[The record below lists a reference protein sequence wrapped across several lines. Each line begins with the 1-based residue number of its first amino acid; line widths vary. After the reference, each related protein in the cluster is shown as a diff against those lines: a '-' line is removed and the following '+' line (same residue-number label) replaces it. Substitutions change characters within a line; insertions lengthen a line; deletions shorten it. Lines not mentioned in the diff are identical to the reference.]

1 MGERKKGS
9 ANGAD
14 EAAAFSRRTVLGSAS
29 LAAMAA
35 VGLPAEGK
43 TAAPQ
48 KAAAAAKPKTYAQ
61 AWRKYLDAL
70 EQARATIITDPACA
84 DPKVRD
90 GALYL
95 PTQMGTASFYMHLA
109 PHMGHPL
116 LNRIAVGEP
125 IGLNWGMPNPDFDY
139 RFTYL
144 DGKRRYRIYGPQKSA
159 AAFFDLIAF
168 NGYFVD
174 NTKTYFHGSLND
186 FSAPGGGIE
195 LFLGPPGSGQNHVT
209 LDPDEPHNVLT
220 IREALE
226 DWQAQQPTPLRIE
239 CVDAPET
246 LGPFLY
252 PEADL
257 VARLERAT
265 DLVGATI
272 KRSMAAYKENL
283 AVAGGKWNAFGLQ
296 EPSAQR
302 MKNNGHPEHTMSQ
315 CIYDIPKGQSL
326 VIDLEMP
333 DSVVYWGIQVA
344 DLFWRTTDYVWH
356 QSSLNRKNAYFG
368 PDGRFRAVVSHEDP
382 GIQNWLDLVDNDKG
396 AILIRNYRA
405 KGVRVAKTALVPS
418 AEVRQH
424 LPADVPAFTPEQR
437 RAQIAART
445 DGALRRFGY

>member
-1 MGERKKGS
+1 MSDRRETPPTDDL
-9 ANGAD
+9 AVT
-14 EAAAFSRRTVLGSAS
+14 AFNRRTVLGSAS

-43 TAAPQ
+43 TAAPH
-48 KAAAAAKPKTYAQ
+48 KAAAASKPKTYAQ

-70 EQARATIITDPACA
+70 EQARATMMTDPACA
-84 DPKVRD
+84 DPKARD
-90 GALYL
+90 AALYL
-95 PTQMGTASFYMHLA
+95 PTQMGAASFYMHLA

-144 DGKRRYRIYGPQKSA
+144 DGKRRYRIYGPQKST

-174 NTKTYFHGSLND
+174 NTKTYFHGALND

-265 DLVGATI
+265 DLVGATVQRTMQAH
-272 KRSMAAYKENL
+272 RSILES
-283 AVAGGKWNAFGLQ
+283 AGGKWNTLAIQ
-296 EPSAQR
+296 IPTEAR
-302 MKNNGHPEHTMSQ
+302 RKMNWHPDSTICEGV
-315 CIYDIPKGQSL
+315 YDIPRGQSL
-326 VIDLEMP
+326 VIELQMP
-333 DSVVYWGIQVA
+333 ASAVYWGLQSA
-344 DLFWRTTDYVWH
+344 DLWWRSTDYVWH
-356 QSSLNRKNAYFG
+356 QTSLNRKNAWFG
-368 PDGRFRAVVSHEDP
+368 PDGLFRAVVSHEDP
-382 GIQNWLDLVDNDKG
+382 GVQNWIDIVDNDRG
-396 AILIRNYRA
+396 ILSLRNYKA
-405 KGVRVAKTALVPS
+405 IGVHAPKTWLVPS
-418 AEVRQH
+418 GEVRRR
-424 LPADVPAFTPEQR
+424 LPADTPVFTPDQR
-437 RAQIAART
+437 RAQIAARA

>member
-1 MGERKKGS
+1 MC
-9 ANGAD
+9 
-14 EAAAFSRRTVLGSAS
+14 
-29 LAAMAA
+29 
-35 VGLPAEGK
+35 
-43 TAAPQ
+43 
-48 KAAAAAKPKTYAQ
+48 
-61 AWRKYLDAL
+61 
-70 EQARATIITDPACA
+70 I
-84 DPKVRD
+84 RD
-90 GALYL
+90 R
-95 PTQMGTASFYMHLA
+95 
-109 PHMGHPL
+109 
-116 LNRIAVGEP
+116 N
-125 IGLNWGMPNPDFDY
+125 D
-139 RFTYL
+139 
-144 DGKRRYRIYGPQKSA
+144 
-159 AAFFDLIAF
+159 F
-168 NGYFVD
+168 NG
-174 NTKTYFHGSLND
+174 
-186 FSAPGGGIE
+186 PGGGIE

-209 LDPDEPHNVLT
+209 LDPGEPHNVLT

-283 AVAGGKWNAFGLQ
+283 DVAGGKWNAFGLQ

-315 CIYDIPKGQSL
+315 CIYDVPKGQSL
-326 VIDLEMP
+326 VIELEMP
-333 DSVVYWGIQVA
+333 ASVVYWGIQMA
-344 DLFWRTTDYVWH
+344 DLWWRTTDYVWH

-368 PDGRFRAVVSHEDP
+368 PDGLFRAVVSHEDP
-382 GIQNWLDLVDNDKG
+382 GIQNWLDPVDNDKG

-405 KGVRVAKTALVPS
+405 KGVRVAKTTLVPS
-418 AEVRQH
+418 GQVRQH

>member
-1 MGERKKGS
+1 MGDRRENPPTDDP
-9 ANGAD
+9 AVT
-14 EAAAFSRRTVLGSAS
+14 AFSRRAVLGSAS

-35 VGLPAEGK
+35 VGLPAEGR
-43 TAAPQ
+43 TAAPH
-48 KAAAAAKPKTYAQ
+48 KAGAVSKPRTYAQ

-70 EQARATIITDPACA
+70 EQARATIMTDPACA
-84 DPKVRD
+84 DPKARD
-90 GALYL
+90 AALYL

-125 IGLNWGMPNPDFDY
+125 VGLNWGMPNPDFDY

-144 DGKRRYRIYGPQKSA
+144 DGRRRYRIYGPQKST

-174 NTKTYFHGSLND
+174 NTKTYFHGALND
-186 FSAPGGGIE
+186 FNGPGGGIE

-209 LDPDEPHNVLT
+209 LDPSEPHNVLT

-283 AVAGGKWNAFGLQ
+283 DVAGGKWNAFGLQ

-315 CIYDIPKGQSL
+315 CIYDVPKGQSL
-326 VIDLEMP
+326 VIELEMP
-333 DSVVYWGIQVA
+333 ASVVYWGIQMA
-344 DLFWRTTDYVWH
+344 DLWWRTTDYVWH

-368 PDGRFRAVVSHEDP
+368 PDGLFRAVVSHEDP
-382 GIQNWLDLVDNDKG
+382 GIQNWLDPVDNDKG

-405 KGVRVAKTALVPS
+405 KGVRVAKTTLVPS
-418 AEVRQH
+418 GQVRQH
-424 LPADVPAFTPEQR
+424 LPADVPAFMPEQR

>member
-9 ANGAD
+9 AKGAD
-14 EAAAFSRRTVLGSAS
+14 EASAFSRRAVLGSAS

-43 TAAPQ
+43 AAAPH
-48 KAAAAAKPKTYAQ
+48 KAGAAAKPKTYAQ

-70 EQARATIITDPACA
+70 EQARATIMTDPACA
-84 DPKVRD
+84 DPKARD
-90 GALYL
+90 AALYL

-125 IGLNWGMPNPDFDY
+125 VGLNWGMPNPDFDY

-144 DGKRRYRIYGPQKSA
+144 DGRRRYRIYGPQKST

-174 NTKTYFHGSLND
+174 NTKTYFHGALND
-186 FSAPGGGIE
+186 FNGPGGGIE

-209 LDPDEPHNVLT
+209 LDPGEPHNVLT

-283 AVAGGKWNAFGLQ
+283 DVAGGKWNAFGLQ

-315 CIYDIPKGQSL
+315 CIYDVPKGQSL
-326 VIDLEMP
+326 VIELEMP
-333 DSVVYWGIQVA
+333 ASVVYWGIQMA
-344 DLFWRTTDYVWH
+344 DLWWRTTDYVWH

-368 PDGRFRAVVSHEDP
+368 PDGLFRAVVSHEDP
-382 GIQNWLDLVDNDKG
+382 GIQNWLDPVDNDKG

-405 KGVRVAKTALVPS
+405 KGVRVAKTTLVPS
-418 AEVRQH
+418 GQVRQH
-424 LPADVPAFTPEQR
+424 LPADVPAFMPEQR